1 MFDNVILDAKG
12 YWEVH
17 PGGRFFLEKNY
28 GRDISKFYFGGY
40 SMVQGKK
47 PYTHSAWSLSI
58 IKSMV
63 VGVIDG

>member
-1 MFDNVILDAKG
+1 
-12 YWEVH
+12 VH

-40 SMVQGKK
+40 SMVQGAR

-63 VGVIDG
+63 VGVIEG